1 MKYVK
6 LFEQQEKEYSIY
18 DVITMTSYTA
28 YTTLSKELMPKK
40 QPNISLIKDILK
52 HSPIDINSTEW
63 GEPILLTAM
72 SNKHLEAMRTIIE
85 HPDIDINL
93 TFGKYKDTVLI
104 QYIKRDLTKE
114 EVIKLL
120 LEHPKI
126 NIDYQNSKGRTA
138 LMIACHNVDPKVI
151 FAFLDSYADVNL
163 QDLEGKTAFME
174 LCEFGDDY
182 LVIEMLSQA
191 NVDVNIQD
199 NEGISAL
206 HRACIRNEYN
216 MVRDIMNHNGNVNLK
231 TIYDSTSLMF
241 ASRYGHAQIIERLF
255 WDKTIKVN
263 EQDVSGDTA
272 LIQASGWGKI
282 DAVNILLKHPNIDVT
297 LTNKKGYT
305 AWDVATEEIKKEFI
319 KLNPNAL

>member
-18 DVITMTSYTA
+18 DVITMTAYTA
-28 YTTLSKELMPKK
+28 YTTISQELNSKKE
-40 QPNISLIKDILK
+40 PNISLIESILK
-52 HSPIDINSTEW
+52 HSPIDVNTTEW

-72 SNKHLEAMRTIIE
+72 SNTHLEVMQRLLE
-85 HPDIDINL
+85 HPDLDINL
-93 TFGKYKDTVLI
+93 TFGRYKDTVLI
-104 QYIKRDLTKE
+104 QYLKREISKV

-138 LMIACHNVDPKVI
+138 LMIACNNVDAKVI
-151 FAFLDSYADVNL
+151 YAFLDSYADVNL
-163 QDLEGKTAFME
+163 QDIEGKTAFME
-174 LCEFGDDY
+174 LCEFGYDS
-182 LVIEMLSQA
+182 LVIEMLSKA
-191 NVDVNIQD
+191 NVDVNLQD
-199 NEGISAL
+199 NQGVSAL
-206 HRACIRNEYN
+206 HRACLRNEYY

-231 TIYDSTSLMF
+231 TMADSTPLMF

-272 LIQASGWGKI
+272 LIQASAWGRM
-282 DAVNILLKHPNIDVT
+282 DAVNLLLKHPDIDVT
-297 LTNKKGYT
+297 LTNKKGYN
-305 AWDVATEEIKKEFI
+305 AWYVATERIQKEFI
-319 KLNPNAL
+319 KLNPKAL